1 MDSIIQ
7 ELHKFEELLISDLN
21 SNDRFYLHCRTQQNY
36 KGIFHCEA
44 LFVEDGCYS
53 WMVISKRDCSK
64 NEKIPE
70 FSFNEKNIMK
80 LSLQEIK
87 DLLQTIDIKV
97 HDRRKSQLVQ
107 RLLQNKELF
116 LSKQAMFIKDT
127 IN

>member
-1 MDSIIQ
+1 
-7 ELHKFEELLISDLN
+7 
-21 SNDRFYLHCRTQQNY
+21 
-36 KGIFHCEA
+36 
-44 LFVEDGCYS
+44 
-53 WMVISKRDCSK
+53 MVISKRDCSK

-107 RLLQNKELF
+107 RLLQNKKLF